1 MKQIKSLLSVFVLT
15 LAATACAGNSVEN
28 KNSYEPTMV
37 DIYMEV
43 VALNKADFLKKV
55 YNYEANPNDWKF
67 EGSRPAIVDFYAT
80 WCGPCKVIHPILEEL
95 SKEYSGK
102 VDIYQIDVDK
112 EQDLAAAFGIRS
124 IPTLL
129 MIPMKEEPR
138 IMQGAMPKDQL
149 KKAIDEFLLKQ
160 NNEAKQ

>member
-1 MKQIKSLLSVFVLT
+1 MKLIKSTITAIGLLFTV
-15 LAATACAGNSVEN
+15 TACAGNKESKNQNMKGEN
-28 KNSYEPTMV
+28 
-37 DIYMEV
+37 MEIV
-43 VALNKADFLKKV
+43 HLTKAEFLKKV

-80 WCGPCKVIHPILEEL
+80 WCGPCKVMHPILEEL

-102 VDIYQIDVDK
+102 IDIYQIDVDQ

-129 MIPMKEEPR
+129 MIPMNEQPR
-138 IMQGAMPKDQL
+138 ISQGALPKDQL